1 MRIQTTRIITL
12 SGIILIGFAYLGV
25 LTTSAA
31 PPKPAAKSASK
42 QATEDALPEIP
53 AVPFLTL
60 GLIRDPAVQAEL
72 GLDDK
77 QINGVQK
84 AIAQVDE
91 SFWRL
96 RDVPVKNCS
105 AELET
110 LLTNLRR
117 SLKLELSSPQLDRFE
132 QIVLQARN
140 WKAVATPAVAE
151 RLKLSSDQVS
161 RIRALLADV
170 PRQREDNEKTLAGL
184 SAANQE
190 AARNRQ
196 LKAEAKKFADVLT
209 FQQQSKLSQ
218 LLGKPFDLDKVTK
231 VGCVAPELSDV
242 SAWINSQPLT
252 LHQLRGKVVLVH
264 FWAFGCIN
272 CIRNLPHYDSWHEKF
287 AKSGLTIVGIHT
299 PETESE
305 RSLDNLKR
313 QVSERKIEYAVA
325 FDASAQN
332 WKAWANDMWPSV
344 YLIDKQG
351 RVRNWWYGEL
361 NWKGATGEEFF
372 RKRIEEL
379 LNEK

>member
-1 MRIQTTRIITL
+1 MRIRTAKLITIF
-12 SGIILIGFAYLGV
+12 GVVVIGVAWGCA
-25 LTTSAA
+25 LTISAA
-31 PPKPAAKSASK
+31 PPKSPAKIVSNQSAD
-42 QATEDALPEIP
+42 DAQPEIP

-72 GLDDK
+72 GLDTK
-77 QINGVQK
+77 QINGVQA

-105 AELET
+105 AELES

-117 SLKLELSSPQLDRFE
+117 SLKLELNSSQLDRFD
-132 QIVLQARN
+132 QIILQARN
-140 WKAVATPAVAE
+140 WKAIVTPEWAE
-151 RLKLSSDQVS
+151 RLKLSSDQLS
-161 RIRALLADV
+161 RIRILLADV
-170 PRQREDNEKTLAGL
+170 PRLREENERTIAAL
-184 SAANQE
+184 SASSQE
-190 AARNRQ
+190 EARNRQ
-196 LKAEAKKFADVLT
+196 LKAESKKFADVLT
-209 FQQQSKLSQ
+209 AQQQTQLSQ
-218 LLGKPFDLDKVTK
+218 LLGKPFDLDRVTK
-231 VGCVAPELSDV
+231 VGCVAPELRDV
-242 SAWINSQPLT
+242 SAWINSPSLT
-252 LHQLRGKVVLVH
+252 LHQLRGKVVVVH

-272 CIRNLPHYDSWHEKF
+272 CIRNLPHYDSWNEKF

-313 QVSERKIEYAVA
+313 QVNERKIEYPIA

-361 NWKGATGEEFF
+361 NWKGATGEELF